1 MDIATLMTR
10 IKRSAG
16 YRATRYSDLVYQG
29 MQNSLISLRQ
39 RFEALRGEVRL
50 KGRFPQLR
58 DYESLAGPHRDQL
71 RPYYETY
78 VSQFSDPGWA
88 ISLELSVFL
97 LTLCQLLQPQ
107 RLLDVGSGF
116 SSFVF
121 RHYAAHATPQPQV
134 WSVDDSA
141 EWLEKTVSYLKQ
153 NGLPADNVCQWQ
165 PFVDGGPGKFDLILH
180 DMAFGQRR
188 MEELPSVLDLCKPTG
203 VVVLDDVHIESYHGY
218 AMKILN
224 KRRLIHY
231 SLKSFTVDS
240 FNRYSE
246 LVRL

>member
-1 MDIATLMTR
+1 MDIATLMAR
-10 IKRSAG
+10 IKRSVG

-29 MQNSLISLRQ
+29 VQNGAISARQ
-39 RFEALRGEVRL
+39 GFEAFRGEVQL
-50 KGRFPQLR
+50 KGRFPQLK
-58 DYESLAGPHRDQL
+58 DYESLAGSHRDQL

-78 VSQFSDPGWA
+78 VAQFSDPGWA
-88 ISLELSVFL
+88 ISLELSAFL
-97 LTLCQLLQPQ
+97 LTLCQLLRPK
-107 RLLDVGSGF
+107 RLLDTGSGF

-121 RHYAAHATPQPQV
+121 RHYAARATPQPQV

-153 NGLPADNVCQWQ
+153 NGLPVDNVCQWQ
-165 PFVDGGPGKFDLILH
+165 PFIDGCPGKFDLILH

-188 MEELPSVLDLCKPTG
+188 MEKLPSILDLCSSNG

-224 KRRLIHY
+224 ERRLKHY

-246 LVRL
+246 LVCL